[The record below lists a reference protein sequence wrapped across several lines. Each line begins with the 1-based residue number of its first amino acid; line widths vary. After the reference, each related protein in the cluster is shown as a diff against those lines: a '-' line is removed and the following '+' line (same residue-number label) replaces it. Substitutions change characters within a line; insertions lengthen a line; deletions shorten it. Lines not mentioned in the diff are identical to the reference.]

1 MFLNVLAEGYTEQ
14 KFAETL
20 LASHLASKNIFV
32 RARCVKTRQ
41 DDKRGRIYRG
51 GISSYTKV
59 RNDLHQWLKECSS
72 NDFRFTTMFDY
83 YALPKDFPGF
93 EPARKFNSIFDKVC
107 FLEEEF
113 QKDIGDWRFVP
124 YIQVHEFE
132 AFLFVEPKCLSKI
145 YFDEEA
151 VAVLESVAT
160 AFGNPELIDNGR
172 ETAPSK
178 RILDVIP
185 DYNKV
190 AAGVDSLK
198 QVGIE
203 KLMAKCSHFA
213 EWIGKMEGTF
223 V

>member
-20 LASHLASKNIFV
+20 LASHFASKNIFV

-41 DDKRGRIYRG
+41 DDKRGRVYRG

-59 RNDLHQWLKECSS
+59 RNDLLQWLKECSS
-72 NDFRFTTMFDY
+72 NEFRFTTMFDY
-83 YALPKDFPGF
+83 YALPRDFPGF
-93 EPARKFNSIFDKVC
+93 ELTQKLSSIFDKVH

-113 QKDIGDWRFVP
+113 RKDIGDWRFVP

-132 AFLFVEPKCLSKI
+132 AFLFVEPECLSPI
-145 YFDEEA
+145 YLDDNA
-151 VAVLESVAT
+151 IAALRNVADGFE
-160 AFGNPELIDNGR
+160 NPELIDNGR

-185 DYNKV
+185 DYDKV
-190 AAGVDSLK
+190 TAGVDSLK

-213 EWIGKMEGTF
+213 EWVGKWEGME
-223 V
+223 

>member
-14 KFAETL
+14 KFADTL
-20 LASHLASKNIFV
+20 LASYLASKNIFV

-41 DDKRGRIYRG
+41 DDKRGRVYRG
-51 GISSYTKV
+51 GISSYLKV
-59 RNDLHQWLKECSS
+59 RNDLLQWLKECSS

-93 EPARKFNSIFDKVC
+93 EPAQKLCSIFDKVR

-113 QKDIGDWRFVP
+113 RKDIGDWRFMP

-132 AFLFVEPKCLSKI
+132 SLLFVEPECLSSI
-145 YFDEEA
+145 YFEDKA
-151 VAVLESVAT
+151 IAVLKNVADG
-160 AFGNPELIDNGR
+160 FENPELIDNGR

-178 RILDVIP
+178 RILHVIP
-185 DYNKV
+185 DYDKV
-190 AAGVDSLK
+190 TAGVDSLK
-198 QVGIE
+198 LVGIE

-213 EWIGKMEGTF
+213 EWVGKMEGME
-223 V
+223 